1 MVDLEALTPAELAR
15 QLDQPEGEV
24 GLVVAESLNTIN
36 RWVNEA
42 VFRRLDLEP
51 GSRVLELGFGNGHLI
66 PVLMRHARGIRYV
79 GIDKSPTMADEAL
92 RFNRTLVTSGRAAFH
107 RGSAEDMPFPDNSF
121 DRAFGA
127 GVVYFWAE
135 PVETLA
141 EIRRVLRSGGRSL
154 LASMPPE
161 VAETE
166 EFARS
171 DFGFHVYDGDTL
183 MALHQAAGF
192 RRVAVETYEEPK
204 NRSDGST
211 GVLRVFFTIA
221 ES

>member
-15 QLDQPEGEV
+15 QLGQPEGEV

-79 GIDKSPTMADEAL
+79 GIDKSPTMVDEAL

-135 PVETLA
+135 PVEALA
-141 EIRRVLRSGGRSL
+141 EIRRVLRSGGRSI
-154 LASMPPE
+154 LASMPPGA
-161 VAETE
+161 AETK
-166 EFARS
+166 EFARP
-171 DFGFHVYDGDTL
+171 DFGFRVYDGDTL

-192 RRVAVETYEEPK
+192 SRVVVETYEEPE

-211 GVLRVFFTIA
+211 SVLRVFFTIA
-221 ES
+221 EA